1 GFESHSLRM
10 WYIYVI
16 QSINY
21 SFRYTGMSENP
32 SIRLKSHNAGKV
44 KSTKAFKPFKII
56 YKEVC
61 KDRLCARKREKYLKS
76 TSGRRFIDKKLHKE
90 GFLPDG

>member
-1 GFESHSLRM
+1 M

-44 KSTKAFKPFKII
+44 KSTK
-56 YKEVC
+56 
-61 KDRLCARKREKYLKS
+61 
-76 TSGRRFIDKKLHKE
+76 
-90 GFLPDG
+90 